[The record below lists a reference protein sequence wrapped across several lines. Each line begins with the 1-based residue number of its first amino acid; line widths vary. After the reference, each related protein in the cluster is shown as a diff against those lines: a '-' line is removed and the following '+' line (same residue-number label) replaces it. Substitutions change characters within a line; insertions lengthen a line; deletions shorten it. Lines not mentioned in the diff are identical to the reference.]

1 MQQNQCNCYKI
12 HLGFVSLLET
22 MLFYYLLWVGRLKKK
37 INLELINLTHNLIK
51 IQINFFK
58 KNY

>member
-22 MLFYYLLWVGRLKKK
+22 MLFYYLLWLGVEKK
-37 INLELINLTHNLIK
+37 INLELINLTYNLIK
-51 IQINFFK
+51 IKIEFLK